1 MDRAIDATA
10 LRKELQALI
19 QRAETLAT
27 NLTTEEMFRR
37 PSADKW
43 SAAECLAHL
52 NITVEQYLPNIKAAV
67 EELQSGRTRKNRQT
81 WTARK
86 LIGLAGPDNAKAVK
100 TLKRFT
106 PHVSASDDVTQ
117 RFRTVHN
124 QLIAELDRAAKADL
138 DGVRLASPA
147 TRLIKMSL
155 GQCFELMA
163 GHGKRHLGQAE
174 RAAHQPASCGT

>member
-27 NLTTEEMFRR
+27 NLTAEEMFRR

-81 WTARK
+81 DPSV
-86 LIGLAGPDNAKAVK
+86 LPFIGHSTS
-100 TLKRFT
+100 TLVRVRFGTET
-106 PHVSASDDVTQ
+106 P
-117 RFRTVHN
+117 
-124 QLIAELDRAAKADL
+124 
-138 DGVRLASPA
+138 
-147 TRLIKMSL
+147 
-155 GQCFELMA
+155 
-163 GHGKRHLGQAE
+163 
-174 RAAHQPASCGT
+174 